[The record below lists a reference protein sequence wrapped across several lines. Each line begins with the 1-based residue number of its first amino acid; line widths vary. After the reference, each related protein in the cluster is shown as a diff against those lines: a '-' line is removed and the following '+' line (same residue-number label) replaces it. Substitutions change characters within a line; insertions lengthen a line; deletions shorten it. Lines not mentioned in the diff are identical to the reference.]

1 VPLLV
6 LHSFILASN
15 MVENVGFLSLL
26 LSTLLIVNLL
36 Y

>member
-1 VPLLV
+1 MPLLV

-26 LSTLLIVNLL
+26 LSLLIVDLL